1 MRLHKCH
8 LSHISINPFIVK
20 FLRFFKTDFIG
31 IVALP
36 FYLISN
42 VSREPLLS
50 VLKVIAM
57 LFLTKYNWLKSVTD
71 LFVWRLVSS
80 RPIVL
85 HHEAGTGV
93 SADQEGGGGVGAA
106 VGDLIHKWLG

>member
-1 MRLHKCH
+1 M
-8 LSHISINPFIVK
+8 
-20 FLRFFKTDFIG
+20 
-31 IVALP
+31 
-36 FYLISN
+36 ISN

-50 VLKVIAM
+50 VLKVMEM
-57 LFLTKYNWLKSVTD
+57 LFLTKYNWVNSVTD
-71 LFVWRLVSS
+71 LFVWRLNSS

-93 SADQEGGGGVGAA
+93 STDQEGGGGVGAA